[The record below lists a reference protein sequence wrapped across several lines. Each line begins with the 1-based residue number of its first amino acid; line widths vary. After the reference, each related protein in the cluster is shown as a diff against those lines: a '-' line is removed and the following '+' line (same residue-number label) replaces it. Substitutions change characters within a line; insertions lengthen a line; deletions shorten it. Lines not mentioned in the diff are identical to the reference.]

1 MLRYKIK
8 HVRHIQMLRND
19 INKLFNAIPQRHMHY
34 PLRGPGK
41 SGQEIK
47 HLDPYLLGSNNMHNR
62 YNIHNI

>member
-1 MLRYKIK
+1 
-8 HVRHIQMLRND
+8 MLRND

-41 SGQEIK
+41 SGQGIK